1 MPWRQPDEWSVQ
13 QVPHKFGCGP
23 VPPIPPETAVPADRD
38 RRLPPRPEWAC
49 CSEPRG
55 PSSVPL
61 SPTETAPTGW
71 SARPATPSGGHP
83 LARGLVLALLLGASL
98 RLFQAA
104 RVSLHLD
111 DFHSLF
117 HARNLVRGGFW
128 SELLSDNHPPLSF
141 LVLGAFRALGEDPLL
156 LRLPGVLYGLGTI
169 ALTWDLARRLPGRST
184 AGLAALFVAASS
196 LHVEMTSDLRMY
208 GLLALATL
216 GLLHALVRILEED
229 TGFLELAIWSVIG
242 LHTHYHFLHALLLLG
257 AAALFFAWREGKGCV
272 RGLLGSWTIAA
283 LLSLPWYTLGFPRQ
297 LSHGL
302 APGGS
307 SVSAL
312 DALEGFAHLF
322 FFRVSLAPS
331 PVHELLAAAAG
342 LACLL
347 GGLGFLVLVLSRRE
361 DLRRLG
367 WLVAAPALLLPLW
380 TALVALLVPRAGYEW
395 RYLAGAIAPF
405 AVLIAAA
412 SLRGFARPALWLVL
426 AGATLASL
434 LVVRA
439 PGREDYLGGVRTILA
454 ERGPLDPVLAA
465 DWQPRLF
472 PHGVG
477 WNFYAPRLD
486 PGGAAI
492 PQLQHTDDFQLTP
505 DTRLDGVER
514 VFCILR
520 SIPDG
525 MPMLKQLRERF
536 PEEKA
541 RAFGTSVF
549 VLSFER
555 AP

>member
-1 MPWRQPDEWSVQ
+1 M
-13 QVPHKFGCGP
+13 
-23 VPPIPPETAVPADRD
+23 
-38 RRLPPRPEWAC
+38 
-49 CSEPRG
+49 
-55 PSSVPL
+55 
-61 SPTETAPTGW
+61 
-71 SARPATPSGGHP
+71 
-83 LARGLVLALLLGASL
+83 ARGLVVALLLGASL
-98 RLFQAA
+98 RLLHAA
-104 RVSLHLD
+104 QVSLHLD

-117 HARNLVRGGFW
+117 HARNLVRGNFW
-128 SELLSDNHPPLSF
+128 SELFRDNHPPLSF
-141 LVLGAFRALGEDPLL
+141 LILGALRTLGEDPLL

-169 ALTWDLARRLPGRST
+169 VLTWDLARRLPGRST
-184 AGLAALFVAASS
+184 AALAALLVAASS

-208 GLLALATL
+208 GLLALAIL
-216 GLLHALVRILEED
+216 GLLHALVRILEEEER
-229 TGFLELAIWSVIG
+229 GFLELVIWSVVG

-257 AAALFFAWREGKGCV
+257 VAALLFAWRKGKGCV
-272 RGLLGSWTIAA
+272 RRLLGSWAIAA
-283 LLSLPWYTLGFPRQ
+283 LFSLPWYALGFPRQ
-297 LSHGL
+297 LSHDL

-312 DALEGFAHLF
+312 GTLEGFAHLF

-331 PVHELLAAAAG
+331 PAYELLVAAAG

-347 GGLGFLVLVLSRRE
+347 GGLGFLVLVLARRE

-367 WLVAAPALLLPLW
+367 WLVATPALLLPLW

-405 AVLIAAA
+405 AVLLAAA
-412 SLRGFARPALWLVL
+412 SLLRLARPVLWLVL

-439 PGREDYLGGVRTILA
+439 PGREDYLGGVRAILA
-454 ERGPLDPVLAA
+454 ERGPADAVLAA

-486 PGGAAI
+486 PRGAAI

-505 DTRLDGVER
+505 ETRLDDLER

-525 MPMLKQLRERF
+525 MPMLKQLRKHF
-536 PEEKA
+536 PEEEA
-541 RAFGTSVF
+541 QAFGTSVF
-549 VLSFER
+549 VLRFER